1 MKQDEI
7 KIAYEIHGDMNNPI
21 IVIVQGLGMPLTAT
35 PPEFVS
41 QLMERGYC
49 LLLLDNRDIGRSDK
63 IQQKPPNIIFQV
75 IKYKLGLR
83 VKYFYKLDDMMNDIN
98 NLLVKL
104 NIETAHIIG
113 VSMGGMIAQLMAIHH
128 PAKIKSLTSI
138 MSSSGNPKL
147 PGPSWKIAKFILKGS
162 ENKNINGSESFYQQ
176 LWRLIGSPKYPMSD
190 EQIDLFVKRIVD
202 RGMTS
207 GGSVRQILAIM
218 KSYNRVPQL
227 NKLNVPTLVIHG
239 EEDKL
244 VPIECGVDT
253 ADAIKMSELWRIPGM
268 GHDFPFELIDEFV
281 NRISKHI
288 QKAEMLP

>member
-176 LWRLIGSPKYPMSD
+176 LWRLIGSPKYPMLDD
-190 EQIDLFVKRIVD
+190 EIDSFVKRIVD

>member
-7 KIAYEIHGDMNNPI
+7 NIAYEIHGDMNNPI

-63 IQQKPPNIIFQV
+63 IQQKPPNIIFQA

-128 PAKIKSLTSI
+128 PVKIKSLTSI

>member
-176 LWRLIGSPKYPMSD
+176 LWRLIGSPKYPMLDD
-190 EQIDLFVKRIVD
+190 EIDSFVKRIVD
-202 RGMTS
+202 RGMTA

-288 QKAEMLP
+288 QKTEMLP

>member
-7 KIAYEIHGDMNNPI
+7 NIAYEIHGDMNNPI

-63 IQQKPPNIIFQV
+63 IQQKPPNIIFQA

-128 PAKIKSLTSI
+128 PVKIKSLTSI

-176 LWRLIGSPKYPMSD
+176 LWRLIGSPKYPMLDD
-190 EQIDLFVKRIVD
+190 EIDSFVKRIVD

>member
-128 PAKIKSLTSI
+128 PVKIKSLTSI

-176 LWRLIGSPKYPMSD
+176 LWRLIGSPKYPMLDD
-190 EQIDLFVKRIVD
+190 EIDSFVKRIVD

>member
-63 IQQKPPNIIFQV
+63 IQQKPPNIIFQA

-113 VSMGGMIAQLMAIHH
+113 ISMGGMIAQLMAIHH

-162 ENKNINGSESFYQQ
+162 ENKNITGSESFYQQ
-176 LWRLIGSPKYPMSD
+176 LWRLIGSPKYPMLDD
-190 EQIDLFVKRIVD
+190 EIDSFVKRIVD

-218 KSYNRVPQL
+218 KSYNRAPQL

>member
-128 PAKIKSLTSI
+128 PVKIKSLTSI

-176 LWRLIGSPKYPMSD
+176 LWRLIGSPKYPMLDD
-190 EQIDLFVKRIVD
+190 EIDSFVKRIVD

-218 KSYNRVPQL
+218 KSYNRAPQL

-288 QKAEMLP
+288 QKTEMLP

>member
-7 KIAYEIHGDMNNPI
+7 NIAYEIHGDMNNPI

-63 IQQKPPNIIFQV
+63 IQQKPPNIIFQA

-128 PAKIKSLTSI
+128 PVKIKSLTSI

-202 RGMTS
+202 RGMTA

-218 KSYNRVPQL
+218 KSYNRAPQL

-244 VPIECGVDT
+244 VPVECGVDT
-253 ADAIKMSELWRIPGM
+253 ANAIDASELWRIPGM
-268 GHDFPFELIDEFV
+268 GHNFPVELIDEFV
-281 NRISKHI
+281 ERISNHI
-288 QKAEMLP
+288 QKAEKLT

>member
-7 KIAYEIHGDMNNPI
+7 NIAYEIHGDMNNPI

-113 VSMGGMIAQLMAIHH
+113 ISMGGMIAQLMAIHH
-128 PAKIKSLTSI
+128 PVKIKSLTSI

-218 KSYNRVPQL
+218 KSYNRAPQL

>member
-128 PAKIKSLTSI
+128 PVKIKSLTSI

-176 LWRLIGSPKYPMSD
+176 LWRLIGSPKYPMLDD
-190 EQIDLFVKRIVD
+190 EIDSFVKRIVD
-202 RGMTS
+202 RGMTA

-288 QKAEMLP
+288 QKTEMLP

>member
-63 IQQKPPNIIFQV
+63 IQQKPPNIIFQA

-113 VSMGGMIAQLMAIHH
+113 ISMGGMIAQLMAIHH

-162 ENKNINGSESFYQQ
+162 ENKNITGSESFYQQ
-176 LWRLIGSPKYPMSD
+176 LWRLIGSPKYPMLDD
-190 EQIDLFVKRIVD
+190 EIDSFVKRIVD

>member
-7 KIAYEIHGDMNNPI
+7 NIAYEIHGDMNNPI

-63 IQQKPPNIIFQV
+63 IQQKPPNIIFQA

-113 VSMGGMIAQLMAIHH
+113 ISMGGMIAQLMAIHH
-128 PAKIKSLTSI
+128 PVKIKSLTSI

-176 LWRLIGSPKYPMSD
+176 LWRLIGSPKYPMLDD
-190 EQIDLFVKRIVD
+190 EIDSFVKRIVD

>member
-35 PPEFVS
+35 PSEFVS
-41 QLMERGYC
+41 QLIEREYC

-63 IQQKPPNIIFQV
+63 IQQKPPNIIFQA

-176 LWRLIGSPKYPMSD
+176 LWRLIGSPKYPMLDD
-190 EQIDLFVKRIVD
+190 EIDSFVKRIVD

>member
-113 VSMGGMIAQLMAIHH
+113 ISMGGMIAQLMAIHH

-176 LWRLIGSPKYPMSD
+176 LWRLIGSPKYPMLDD
-190 EQIDLFVKRIVD
+190 EIDSFVKRIVD
-202 RGMTS
+202 RGMTA

-288 QKAEMLP
+288 QKTEMLP